1 MKFHF
6 FLAFYFLIT
15 LLKKAIMANL
25 KISLSLNG
33 PGGGLGG

>member
-1 MKFHF
+1 LFT
-6 FLAFYFLIT
+6 T

-25 KISLSLNG
+25 KMSLNLNG